1 MGKNQIVLHVFLL
14 FNTKKMDANA
24 GILTRKKCVE
34 FRRFDGPIEAAW
46 AHDWSL
52 VPCAVSQNQPHH
64 LPYKCLSLLLMEEIL
79 HQMICRIYH

>member
-1 MGKNQIVLHVFLL
+1 MGKNHGVLHVFCGLTQKRL
-14 FNTKKMDANA
+14 DANA

-34 FRRFDGPIEAAW
+34 FRRFDGPIEPAW

-52 VPCAVSQNQPHH
+52 VSCAVSQNQPHH

-79 HQMICRIYH
+79 HQMIWRIYH